1 MMRHIMQRYVDLGGV
16 PSFEAAEAAVIAN
29 HPIGRLGHPEEI
41 GGGVVYLCS
50 SEASFVTGSEF
61 VIDGGFTAV

>member
-1 MMRHIMQRYVDLGGV
+1 V
-16 PSFEAAEAAVIAN
+16 PSREAAEAGVIAA
-29 HPIGRLGHPEEI
+29 HPIGRLGNPDEI

-50 SEASFVTGSEF
+50 SAASFVTGSEF